1 MVCVRDETQ
10 IMPDYNTHGFAYI
23 SPAIYKETA
32 GFDYY
37 PQINVISSL
46 SKKEFA
52 DKADEALDTT
62 LMILTKDETFPMPDL
77 KVRLKRERLWEA
89 YFRFCFC

>member
-1 MVCVRDETQ
+1 M
-10 IMPDYNTHGFAYI
+10 
-23 SPAIYKETA
+23 YKETA

-37 PQINVISSL
+37 PQINAISNL

-62 LMILTKDETFPMPDL
+62 LMILTKDEIVSYAGPQGEI
-77 KVRLKRERLWEA
+77 ERGKDYGKHTSGSVFADCRADYWLLRCTESLQKKKHK
-89 YFRFCFC
+89 